1 MQYVL
6 ICIQSTKKFVLQYGI
21 KKREDPFAVQ
31 DDGGGFGRKRKTPE
45 ELAAEA
51 RGETGEEGE

>member
-1 MQYVL
+1 MYT
-6 ICIQSTKKFVLQYGI
+6 IDKKFVLQYGI